1 VILTQ
6 RSRWPQ
12 YHIWLLEKLRGL
24 HKAFS
29 HRVRFLE
36 TTEHALDGIPRGLT
50 ALPQFTVGDL
60 SLSSSDKSTYFRFLV
75 NQNR

>member
-1 VILTQ
+1 MFSDPDRAQ
-6 RSRWPQ
+6 RWPQ

-36 TTEHALDGIPRGLT
+36 TTEHPLDGIPRGLT
-50 ALPQFTVGDL
+50 VLPQFTVGDL
-60 SLSSSDKSTYFRFLV
+60 SLLPLIKALISDF
-75 NQNR
+75 